1 MTTGARGVSGKG
13 KWSAVVQAAAILTG
27 TVLLAGVA
35 GCTAASP
42 PSATA
47 AQARNA
53 SGRGTVSSTTDH
65 ATSRTAA
72 QAHDTAACNPVA
84 SSPRPAPG
92 PPQVTSSPFA
102 AKILA
107 RGYLIA
113 GVSQST
119 YNFGYFNPLDGQT
132 EGFDADMIYAVAKAI
147 FGNGY
152 TPSKV
157 EFKGI
162 TDIQREPDIRNNS
175 VDIVAETMTILC
187 DRLKHVDFSS
197 VYFVAN
203 TRVLV
208 LKNSTAT
215 GLANLGGQKVC
226 TTAGADAADIISS
239 YPVTPRL
246 VLVTAPQITDC
257 LVLLQQGQVAA
268 ISTDNSIL
276 AGLRAQDP
284 FTKVVGPLLAPQP
297 YGLAISQQH
306 RDFVQFVNAV
316 LAQYE
321 ADGGWAASYVRWVGS
336 PAPPP
341 PIAQYAD

>member
-1 MTTGARGVSGKG
+1 MTTGARRVSGKG
-13 KWSAVVQAAAILTG
+13 KWSTVVRTAAILTG
-27 TVLLAGVA
+27 TVLLAGAA

-42 PSATA
+42 LSATA
-47 AQARNA
+47 AQARNQ
-53 SGRGTVSSTTDH
+53 GRTAVTSTADH
-65 ATSRTAA
+65 AGSRTAA
-72 QAHDTAACNPVA
+72 QAHDAAACNPTAA
-84 SSPRPAPG
+84 SLRPAPG
-92 PPQVTSSPFA
+92 PPQVTPGSFM

-119 YNFGYFNPLDGQT
+119 YNFGYFNPLTGQT
-132 EGFDADMIYAVAKAI
+132 EGFDIDMIHAVAEAI
-147 FGNGY
+147 FGN
-152 TPSKV
+152 PNKV
-157 EFKGI
+157 EFRGI
-162 TDIQREPDIRNNS
+162 TDDQREPDVSNGS

-187 DRLKHVDFSS
+187 SRLKEVDFSS
-197 VYFVAN
+197 VYFEAN

-215 GLANLGGQKVC
+215 GLASLGGQKVC
-226 TTAGADAADIISS
+226 ATAGSDSAGIISS

-246 VLVTAPQITDC
+246 VLVTAPQFTDC

-268 ISTDNSIL
+268 VSTDDAIL
-276 AGLRAQDP
+276 AGLHAQDP

-297 YGLAISQQH
+297 YGLAISKQH
-306 RDFVQFVNAV
+306 PDFVRFVNAV

-336 PAPPP
+336 PAPTPP
-341 PIAQYAD
+341 TAQYAD

>member
-1 MTTGARGVSGKG
+1 MTTGARRVSGKG
-13 KWSAVVQAAAILTG
+13 TWSAGVRAAAILTG

-42 PSATA
+42 VSPPVT
-47 AQARNA
+47 QARNQ
-53 SGRGTVSSTTDH
+53 GG
-65 ATSRTAA
+65 RTAA
-72 QAHDTAACNPVA
+72 TSTADHAASRTTAQAHAAAACNPAA
-84 SSPRPAPG
+84 SSLRPAPG
-92 PPQVTSSPFA
+92 PPQVTPGSFM

-132 EGFDADMIYAVAKAI
+132 EGFDIDMIHAVAQAI
-147 FGNGY
+147 FGN
-152 TPSKV
+152 PNKV
-157 EFKGI
+157 EFRGI
-162 TDIQREPDIRNNS
+162 TDGQREPDVRNGS

-187 DRLKHVDFSS
+187 NRLKDVDFSS
-197 VYFVAN
+197 VYFEAN

-215 GLANLGGQKVC
+215 GLASLGGQKVC
-226 TTAGADAADIISS
+226 ATGGSDSAGIISS

-246 VLVTAPQITDC
+246 VLVPAPQFTDC

-268 ISTDNSIL
+268 VSTDDAIL
-276 AGLRAQDP
+276 AGLHAQDP

-297 YGLAISQQH
+297 YGLAISKQH
-306 RDFVQFVNAV
+306 PDFVRFVNAV
-316 LAQYE
+316 LAQDE
-321 ADGGWAASYVRWVGS
+321 ADGGWKASYARWVGS
-336 PAPPP
+336 PVPAPPT
-341 PIAQYAD
+341 AQYAD

>member
-1 MTTGARGVSGKG
+1 MTTGGRRVSGKG
-13 KWSAVVQAAAILTG
+13 KWSAAVRAAAIVTG
-27 TVLLAGVA
+27 TVLLAGAA
-35 GCTAASP
+35 GCSAASP

-53 SGRGTVSSTTDH
+53 SGRGATSTTARTASH
-65 ATSRTAA
+65 TAA
-72 QAHDTAACNPVA
+72 QTHAAAACNPAA
-84 SSPRPAPG
+84 SSLRPAPG
-92 PPQVTSSPFA
+92 IPQVTPRSFM

-119 YNFGYFNPLDGQT
+119 YNFGYLNPLTGQT
-132 EGFDADMIYAVAKAI
+132 EGFDIDMVRAVAQAI
-147 FGNGY
+147 FGN
-152 TPSKV
+152 PNKV

-162 TDIQREPDIRNNS
+162 TDDQREPDIRNHS

-187 DRLKHVDFSS
+187 NRLKVVDFSS
-197 VYFVAN
+197 VYFEAN

-215 GLANLGGQKVC
+215 GLASLGGQKVC
-226 TTAGADAADIISS
+226 ATAGSDSAGIISS

-246 VLVTAPQITDC
+246 VLVPKPQWTDC

-268 ISTDNSIL
+268 VSTDDAIL
-276 AGLRAQDP
+276 AGLHAQDP
-284 FTKVVGPLLAPQP
+284 FTKVVGPPLAPQP

-306 RDFVQFVNAV
+306 QDFVRFVNAV
-316 LAQYE
+316 LAQDE
-321 ADGGWAASYVRWVGS
+321 ADGGWAASYAHWVGTPVPS
-336 PAPPP
+336 PPA
-341 PIAQYAD
+341 AQYAD